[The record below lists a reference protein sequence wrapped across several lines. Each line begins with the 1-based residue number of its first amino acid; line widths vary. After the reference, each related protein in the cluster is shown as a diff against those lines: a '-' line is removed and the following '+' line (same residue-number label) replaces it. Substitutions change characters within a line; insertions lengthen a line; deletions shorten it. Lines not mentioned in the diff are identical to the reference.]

1 MRKVIVMG
9 IGLSLAISAA
19 LAADMPPL
27 RGDRFKP
34 LDLKKL
40 DPAQESMVR
49 DILAGPR
56 GSLNGPFNI
65 LLRSP
70 ELGNRLQAVG
80 EYLRFKTSL
89 PHAINEFAIVTVAR
103 EWTAQYEFFAH
114 KKLALVA
121 GVKENVVD
129 DIAAG
134 RTPTEMTPD
143 QQAVWNFI
151 KELDS
156 NHRVSDSTFANVK
169 QRFGERGIVDLIG
182 LAGYYHTM
190 SMLMNVDRYPMP
202 SGEPLPLQTL
212 K

>member
-1 MRKVIVMG
+1 MRKLIVMG
-9 IGLSLAISAA
+9 VGLSLALSAA
-19 LAADMPPL
+19 LAADIPSL

-34 LDLKKL
+34 LDLNRL
-40 DPAQESMVR
+40 DPEQNAMIHG
-49 DILAGPR
+49 ILAGSR
-56 GSLNGPFNI
+56 TSLNGPFNI

-70 ELGNRLQAVG
+70 DLGNRLQAVG

-121 GVKENVVD
+121 GVKEDVVD

-134 RTPTEMTPD
+134 RTPKMTPD
-143 QQAVWNFI
+143 QQAVWSFI

-156 NHRVSDSTFANVK
+156 THQVSDSTFDNVK
-169 QRFGERGIVDLIG
+169 QRFGERGVVDLIS
-182 LAGYYHTM
+182 LMGYYHTM
-190 SMLMNVDRYPMP
+190 SMLMNVDRYPLP
-202 SGEPLPLQTL
+202 PGEKPPLQPL

>member
-1 MRKVIVMG
+1 MRKLFVMG
-9 IGLSLAISAA
+9 VGLSLALSAA
-19 LAADMPPL
+19 LAADIPSL

-34 LDLKKL
+34 LDLNRL
-40 DPAQESMVR
+40 DPEQNAMIHG
-49 DILAGPR
+49 ILAGSR
-56 GSLNGPFNI
+56 TSLNGPFNI

-70 ELGNRLQAVG
+70 DLGNRLQAVG

-89 PHAINEFAIVTVAR
+89 PHAINEFAIMTVAR

-121 GVKENVVD
+121 GVKEEVVD

-134 RTPTEMTPD
+134 RTPKMTPD
-143 QQAVWNFI
+143 QQAVWTFI

-156 NHRVSDSTFANVK
+156 THQVSDSTFDNVK
-169 QRFGERGIVDLIG
+169 QRFGERGVVDLIS
-182 LAGYYHTM
+182 LVGYYHTM

-202 SGEPLPLQTL
+202 PGEKPPL
-212 K
+212 

>member
-1 MRKVIVMG
+1 MRKLIVIGV
-9 IGLSLAISAA
+9 GLTLALSAA
-19 LAADMPPL
+19 LAADIPSL

-34 LDLKKL
+34 LDLNRL
-40 DPAQESMVR
+40 DAEQNAMIH
-49 DILAGPR
+49 DILAGSR
-56 GSLNGPFNI
+56 TSLNGPFNI

-114 KKLALVA
+114 KKLALEA
-121 GVKENVVD
+121 GVKEDVVD

-134 RTPTEMTPD
+134 RTPKMTPD
-143 QQAVWNFI
+143 QRAVWTFI

-156 NHRVSDSTFANVK
+156 THQVSDPTFDKVK
-169 QRFGERGIVDLIG
+169 QRFGERGVVDLVS
-182 LAGYYHTM
+182 LVGYYHTM

-202 SGEPLPLQTL
+202 PGEKPPL
-212 K
+212 

>member
-1 MRKVIVMG
+1 MRKLIVMG
-9 IGLSLAISAA
+9 VGLSLALSAA
-19 LAADMPPL
+19 LAADIPSL

-34 LDLKKL
+34 LDLNRL
-40 DPAQESMVR
+40 DPEQNAMIHG
-49 DILAGPR
+49 ILAGSR
-56 GSLNGPFNI
+56 TSLNGPFNI

-70 ELGNRLQAVG
+70 DLGNRLQAVG

-121 GVKENVVD
+121 GVKEDVVD

-134 RTPTEMTPD
+134 RTPKMTPD
-143 QQAVWNFI
+143 QQAVWTFI

-156 NHRVSDSTFANVK
+156 THQVSDSTFDNVK
-169 QRFGERGIVDLIG
+169 QRFGERGVVDLIS
-182 LAGYYHTM
+182 LVGYYHTM

-202 SGEPLPLQTL
+202 PGEKLPL
-212 K
+212 

>member
-1 MRKVIVMG
+1 MRKLFVMG
-9 IGLSLAISAA
+9 VGLSLALSAA
-19 LAADMPPL
+19 LAADIPSL

-34 LDLKKL
+34 LDLNRL
-40 DPAQESMVR
+40 DPEQNAMIH
-49 DILAGPR
+49 DILAGSR
-56 GSLNGPFNI
+56 TSLNGPFNI

-70 ELGNRLQAVG
+70 DLGNRLQAVG

-89 PHAINEFAIVTVAR
+89 PHAINEFAIMTVAR

-121 GVKENVVD
+121 GVKEDVVD

-134 RTPTEMTPD
+134 RTPKMTPD
-143 QQAVWNFI
+143 QQAVWTFI

-156 NHRVSDSTFANVK
+156 THQVSDSTFDNVK
-169 QRFGERGIVDLIG
+169 QRFGERGVVDLVG
-182 LAGYYHTM
+182 LVGYYHTM

-202 SGEPLPLQTL
+202 PGEKLPL
-212 K
+212 

>member
-1 MRKVIVMG
+1 MRKLIVMG
-9 IGLSLAISAA
+9 VGLSLALSAA
-19 LAADMPPL
+19 LAADIPSL

-34 LDLKKL
+34 LDLNRL
-40 DPAQESMVR
+40 DPEQNAMIHG
-49 DILAGPR
+49 ILAGSR
-56 GSLNGPFNI
+56 TSLNGPFNI

-70 ELGNRLQAVG
+70 DLGNRLQAVG

-121 GVKENVVD
+121 GVKEEVVD

-134 RTPTEMTPD
+134 RTPKMTPD
-143 QQAVWNFI
+143 QQAVWTFI

-156 NHRVSDSTFANVK
+156 THQVSDSTFDNVK
-169 QRFGERGIVDLIG
+169 QRFGERGVVDLIS
-182 LAGYYHTM
+182 LVGYYHTM

-202 SGEPLPLQTL
+202 PGEKPPL
-212 K
+212 

>member
-1 MRKVIVMG
+1 MQKLIVMG
-9 IGLSLAISAA
+9 VGLSLALSAA
-19 LAADMPPL
+19 LAADIPSL

-34 LDLKKL
+34 LDLNRL
-40 DPAQESMVR
+40 DPEQNAMIH
-49 DILAGPR
+49 DILAGSR
-56 GSLNGPFNI
+56 TSLNGPFNI

-70 ELGNRLQAVG
+70 DLGNRLQAVG

-121 GVKENVVD
+121 GVKEDVVD

-134 RTPTEMTPD
+134 RTPKMTPD
-143 QQAVWNFI
+143 QQAVWTFI

-156 NHRVSDSTFANVK
+156 THQVSDSTFDNVK
-169 QRFGERGIVDLIG
+169 QRFGERGVVDLIS
-182 LAGYYHTM
+182 LVGYYHTM

-202 SGEPLPLQTL
+202 PGEKPPL
-212 K
+212 

>member
-1 MRKVIVMG
+1 MRRLIVMG
-9 IGLSLAISAA
+9 VGLSLGLSAA
-19 LAADMPPL
+19 LAADIPSL

-34 LDLKKL
+34 LDLNRL
-40 DPAQESMVR
+40 DPEQNAMIHG
-49 DILAGPR
+49 ILAGSR
-56 GSLNGPFNI
+56 TSLNGPFNI

-70 ELGNRLQAVG
+70 DLGNRLQAVG

-121 GVKENVVD
+121 GVKEDVVD

-134 RTPTEMTPD
+134 RTPKMTPD
-143 QQAVWNFI
+143 QQAVWTFI

-156 NHRVSDSTFANVK
+156 THQVSDSTFDNVK
-169 QRFGERGIVDLIG
+169 QRFGERGVVDLVT
-182 LAGYYHTM
+182 LVGYYHTM

-202 SGEPLPLQTL
+202 PGEATPLQML

>member
-1 MRKVIVMG
+1 MRKLIVMG
-9 IGLSLAISAA
+9 VGLSLALSAA
-19 LAADMPPL
+19 LAADIPSL

-34 LDLKKL
+34 LDLNRL
-40 DPAQESMVR
+40 DPEQNAMIHG
-49 DILAGPR
+49 ILAGSR
-56 GSLNGPFNI
+56 TSLNGPFNI

-70 ELGNRLQAVG
+70 DLGNRLQAVG

-121 GVKENVVD
+121 GVKEDVVD

-134 RTPTEMTPD
+134 RTPKMTPD
-143 QQAVWNFI
+143 QQAVWTFI

-156 NHRVSDSTFANVK
+156 THQVSDSTFDNVK
-169 QRFGERGIVDLIG
+169 QRFGERGVVDLVT
-182 LAGYYHTM
+182 LVGYYHTM

-202 SGEPLPLQTL
+202 PGEKLPL
-212 K
+212 

>member
-1 MRKVIVMG
+1 MRKLIVMG
-9 IGLSLAISAA
+9 IGLSLALSAA
-19 LAADMPPL
+19 LAADIPSL
-27 RGDRFKP
+27 RGGRFRP
-34 LDLKKL
+34 LEHNRL
-40 DPAQESMVR
+40 DPEQNAMIR
-49 DILAGPR
+49 DILAGSR
-56 GSLNGPFNI
+56 TSLNGPFNI

-70 ELGNRLQAVG
+70 DLGNRLQAVG

-121 GVKENVVD
+121 GVKEEVVD

-134 RTPTEMTPD
+134 RTPKMTPD
-143 QQAVWNFI
+143 QQAVWTFI

-156 NHRVSDSTFANVK
+156 THQVSDSTFDNVK
-169 QRFGERGIVDLIG
+169 QRFGERGVVDLIT
-182 LAGYYHTM
+182 LVGYYHTM

-202 SGEPLPLQTL
+202 PGEKPPL
-212 K
+212 